1 MTKILSLTTAW
12 KHVYPTILS
21 LTTRW
26 KQSCK
31 NFIWQSFYSLPGENR
46 VTTSLSV
53 NHSTHNR
60 VETSLSYNPSLHS
73 LSGENRVT
81 KTLCDN
87 LSTHYHVKTELQHL
101 IFQSFYPLAGEN
113 RVAKTLC
120 DNPLTHCQMKTELHH
135 LYPTIKIDSGVVDI
149 FFTFQIYFY
158 LDRCVHLVVILPPV
172 QLIQFRLDQWDY
184 EVTCMQ
190 SYVLYEIHVLY
201 KFYFYVIY
209 IVVNSKQKNVN
220 VFSSL
225 LYIIIRNGFP

>member
-1 MTKILSLTTAW
+1 M
-12 KHVYPTILS
+12 TILLLTIRWKQSYNLSICQSFHSQPGWNIVILQSFPPLTIRWKQSYKNSMWPSFHS
-21 LTTRW
+21 LPCENRVTTSHLSIILPPSGW

-31 NFIWQSFYSLPGENR
+31 NSMWQSFNSLPDENR
-46 VTTSLSV
+46 VTSSLS
-53 NHSTHNR
+53 N
-60 VETSLSYNPSLHS
+60 
-73 LSGENRVT
+73 
-81 KTLCDN
+81 N
-87 LSTHYHVKTELQHL
+87 LKLIQEL
-101 IFQSFYPLAGEN
+101 
-113 RVAKTLC
+113 
-120 DNPLTHCQMKTELHH
+120 LTF
-135 LYPTIKIDSGVVDI
+135 

-190 SYVLYEIHVLY
+190 SYVLYEIHILY

-225 LYIIIRNGFP
+225 LYIKITNGFP